1 MVDHDCEII
10 RYIERQRVRYL
21 IEISRSQSYTWM
33 DDFDRDVLDWCEDTI
48 RDSFM
53 YSSMDEYRESSYV
66 VYRRLVRYTR
76 GGIVRDTLDT
86 IYKYLLSRGQE

>member
-1 MVDHDCEII
+1 MIVCDDDII
-10 RYIERQRVRYL
+10 EYIEGQRDRYL

-33 DDFDRDVLDWCEDTI
+33 DDFDRDILDWCEDI
-48 RDSFM
+48 VRDSFM

-86 IYKYLLSRGQE
+86 IYKYLLSRGHE